1 MTVESSGTCRL
12 VIERLVESGGRPT
25 DRETEEH
32 VGSCMSCFR
41 AMNDLRDVPRVSDAL
56 RAAEPAQPQLDNTF
70 WEALARRTTDAAAAA
85 LSGESVAPSPVP
97 AAPIP
102 RRRVARR
109 ARIVS
114 FGALAVAAAA
124 GWAFMARHPAAPGPE
139 AMAPGAA
146 VALAAGRM
154 AGEDGSGEAVGDVA
168 ELDASALRA
177 LLDRLGRHA
186 PPALAS
192 GTTDEADP
200 ADVPSDDEPR
210 VTDAV
215 ADLDGEGLRRVA
227 VSLAGASL

>member
-1 MTVESSGTCRL
+1 MTVDSSGTCRL
-12 VIERLVESGGRPT
+12 VIERLVESGGRPG

-41 AMNDLRDVPRVSDAL
+41 AMNDLRDLARVADAL
-56 RAAEPAQPQLDNTF
+56 RAAEPAQPQVDNTF
-70 WEALARRTTDAAAAA
+70 WETLARRTTDAAAVA
-85 LSGESVAPSPVP
+85 LSGDTVAPSPIRAAP
-97 AAPIP
+97 AA
-102 RRRVARR
+102 RRRSGLRP
-109 ARIVS
+109 RIVS

-124 GWAFMARHPAAPGPE
+124 GWAFMARHPVAPGPE

-146 VALAAGRM
+146 SALAAGRM

-192 GTTDEADP
+192 GTTDDADP

-210 VTDAV
+210 VSDAV
-215 ADLDGEGLRRVA
+215 AELDGEGLRRVA
-227 VSLAGASL
+227 VSLSKAAL